1 MEVEDDEDGG
11 DDDEE
16 EGRQSLGEARAQE
29 EITEQRCNLIDIPH
43 TFDKNG
49 CIVLTDLES
58 ILPKRGVPNESDMLR
73 GTINVMGRMIMTN
86 SSQFGRMVNRVESL
100 ERSLKR
106 KREQLIAQNRG
117 NGDVSNQLD
126 TEEDD
131 SSVEQPLI
139 KQKIILDDTI
149 ECNQCEETL
158 PLSLFDHVTS
168 RKRDCHNNLIIYQSM
183 RRTCKE
189 CNKANRRKR
198 RKKDK

>member
-11 DDDEE
+11 DDDDEEDKEE
-16 EGRQSLGEARAQE
+16 EET
-29 EITEQRCNLIDIPH
+29 TEQRCDLIDIPH

-117 NGDVSNQLD
+117 NGGVSNQLD
-126 TEEDD
+126 TEEEDD
-131 SSVEQPLI
+131 SSVELPLI

-158 PLSLFDHVTS
+158 PVSLFDHVTS

-198 RKKDK
+198 RKKGK